1 MDRQRS
7 NKQIKLNLLVFL
19 GFLVGLSISKV
30 YADNPQERALQSTVR
45 VLCFVNHDENKSG
58 TGSGFVVGKSSYVVT
73 NAHVVNCTSD
83 NGQVQILMPTGLV
96 DATIIL
102 NQPHKDL
109 AILKVVKPLNLP
121 DVKFA
126 LNKTVVIGDD
136 VWVAGFPGG
145 AADDVASLKELGAVS
160 LSKGIISRIITNK
173 GNVALYQTEA
183 AINPGNS
190 GGPLID
196 AFGRVIGINSS
207 KDLTWVDTAY
217 GKQRISVSEIGWAIP
232 VDELLPELDKLH
244 IHYDVDILPANF
256 ISRLWLREPI
266 VLAILV
272 VVLLIGFLVI
282 QLLYRYRG
290 KVIDE
295 LSKYTRRVTHPQ
307 KSSSPDPQNSPKHPI
322 LYCLTGHYAGNT
334 LELTDQPLVIGRDPT
349 LCQLVMPTTMKGIG
363 RRHCKLS
370 YDKKDN
376 CFWIED
382 HSSANGTFVNNQRIP
397 SGTKKRL
404 KNGTHFYLDTTDN
417 EFKVG
422 VIE

>member
-7 NKQIKLNLLVFL
+7 NKLIKLSLLVFL
-19 GFLVGLSISKV
+19 GFLVGVSFSRV
-30 YADNPQERALQSTVR
+30 QAASPQEQALQSTVR
-45 VLCFVNHDENKSG
+45 VLCFVGQDDNKSG
-58 TGSGFVVGKSSYVVT
+58 SGSGFVVGKSSYVVT

-83 NGQVQILMPTGLV
+83 NGRVQILMPTGLV
-96 DATIIL
+96 NATVISS
-102 NQPHKDL
+102 QPDKDL
-109 AILKVVKPLNLP
+109 AILRVVKPLNLP

-126 LNKTVVIGDD
+126 THKTVGIGDD
-136 VWVAGFPGG
+136 VWVAGFPG
-145 AADDVASLKELGAVS
+145 AADGVASFNELGAVS
-160 LSKGIISRIITNK
+160 LSKGIISRIIINK
-173 GNVALYQTEA
+173 GNLALYQTEA

-196 AFGRVIGINSS
+196 AFGRVIGINSA
-207 KDLTWVDTAY
+207 KDMTWVDTVY
-217 GKQRISVSEIGWAIP
+217 GKQRISVSEIGWAIQ
-232 VDELLPELDKLH
+232 VDELLPELDKLK
-244 IHYDVDILPANF
+244 IHYEVDILPANF

-266 VLAILV
+266 VLVILFV
-272 VVLLIGFLVI
+272 ALLVGILLM
-282 QLLYRYRG
+282 QLLYRYRV

-295 LSKYTRRVTHPQ
+295 LSKYTRRINSP
-307 KSSSPDPQNSPKHPI
+307 KKPSSPDPQYSPKHPI

-334 LELTDQPLVIGRDPT
+334 IELTDQPLVIGRDPT
-349 LCQLVMPTTMKGIG
+349 LCQLVMPKTMKEIG

-404 KNGTHFYLDTTDN
+404 KNGAHFYLDTTDN

-422 VIE
+422 VVE

>member
-1 MDRQRS
+1 
-7 NKQIKLNLLVFL
+7 
-19 GFLVGLSISKV
+19 
-30 YADNPQERALQSTVR
+30 
-45 VLCFVNHDENKSG
+45 
-58 TGSGFVVGKSSYVVT
+58 
-73 NAHVVNCTSD
+73 
-83 NGQVQILMPTGLV
+83 
-96 DATIIL
+96 
-102 NQPHKDL
+102 
-109 AILKVVKPLNLP
+109 
-121 DVKFA
+121 VKFA
-126 LNKTVVIGDD
+126 TSNTVEVGNE
-136 VWVAGFPGG
+136 VWAAGFPG
-145 AADDVASLKELGAVS
+145 AADKATSDNDAVIVS
-160 LSKGIISRIITNK
+160 LSKGIISRKTKSIE
-173 GNVALYQTEA
+173 GVASLQTEA
-183 AINPGNS
+183 ALNSGNS
-190 GGPLID
+190 GGPLLD
-196 AFGRVIGINSS
+196 EFGRVIGVNVAKII
-207 KDLTWVDTAY
+207 DV
-217 GKQRISVSEIGWAIP
+217 GSEGIGWAIQ

>member
-7 NKQIKLNLLVFL
+7 NKLIKLSLLVFL
-19 GFLVGLSISKV
+19 GFLVGVSFSRV
-30 YADNPQERALQSTVR
+30 QAASPQEQALQSTVR
-45 VLCFVNHDENKSG
+45 VLCFVGQDDNKSG
-58 TGSGFVVGKSSYVVT
+58 SGSGFVVGKSSYVVT

-83 NGQVQILMPTGLV
+83 NGRVQILMPTGLV
-96 DATIIL
+96 NATVISS
-102 NQPHKDL
+102 QPDKDL
-109 AILKVVKPLNLP
+109 AILRVVKPLNLP

-126 LNKTVVIGDD
+126 THKTVGIGDD
-136 VWVAGFPGG
+136 VWVAGFPG
-145 AADDVASLKELGAVS
+145 AADGVASFNELGAVS
-160 LSKGIISRIITNK
+160 LSKGIISRIIINK
-173 GNVALYQTEA
+173 GNLALYQTEA

-196 AFGRVIGINSS
+196 AFGRVIGINSA
-207 KDLTWVDTAY
+207 KDMTWVDTVY
-217 GKQRISVSEIGWAIP
+217 GKQRISVSEIGWAIQ
-232 VDELLPELDKLH
+232 VDELLPELDKLK
-244 IHYDVDILPANF
+244 IHYEVDILPANF

-266 VLAILV
+266 VLVILFV
-272 VVLLIGFLVI
+272 ALLVGILLM
-282 QLLYRYRG
+282 QLLYRYRV

-295 LSKYTRRVTHPQ
+295 LSKYTRRINSP
-307 KSSSPDPQNSPKHPI
+307 KKPSSPDPQYSPKHPI

-334 LELTDQPLVIGRDPT
+334 IELTDQPLVIGRDPT
-349 LCQLVMPTTMKGIG
+349 LCQLVMPKTMKEIG

-397 SGTKKRL
+397 SGMKKRL
-404 KNGTHFYLDTTDN
+404 KNGAHFYLDTTDN

-422 VIE
+422 VVE

>member
-7 NKQIKLNLLVFL
+7 NKLIKLSLLVFL
-19 GFLVGLSISKV
+19 GFLVGVSFSRV
-30 YADNPQERALQSTVR
+30 QAANPQEQALQSTVR
-45 VLCFVNHDENKSG
+45 VLCFVGQDDNKSG
-58 TGSGFVVGKSSYVVT
+58 SGSGFVVGKSSYVVT

-83 NGQVQILMPTGLV
+83 NGRVQILMPTGLV
-96 DATIIL
+96 NATVISS
-102 NQPHKDL
+102 QPDKDL
-109 AILKVVKPLNLP
+109 AILRVVKPLNLP

-126 LNKTVVIGDD
+126 THKTVGIGDD
-136 VWVAGFPGG
+136 VWVAGFPG
-145 AADDVASLKELGAVS
+145 AADGVASFNELGAVS
-160 LSKGIISRIITNK
+160 LSKGIISRIIINK
-173 GNVALYQTEA
+173 GNLALYQTEA

-196 AFGRVIGINSS
+196 AFGRVIGINSA
-207 KDLTWVDTAY
+207 KDMTWVDTVY
-217 GKQRISVSEIGWAIP
+217 GKQRISVSEIGWAIQ
-232 VDELLPELDKLH
+232 VDELLPELDKLK
-244 IHYDVDILPANF
+244 IHYEVDILPANF

-266 VLAILV
+266 VLVILFV
-272 VVLLIGFLVI
+272 ALLVGILLM
-282 QLLYRYRG
+282 QLLYRYRV

-295 LSKYTRRVTHPQ
+295 LSKYTRRINSP
-307 KSSSPDPQNSPKHPI
+307 KKPSSPDPQYSPKHPI

-334 LELTDQPLVIGRDPT
+334 IELTDQPLVIGRDPT
-349 LCQLVMPTTMKGIG
+349 LCQLVMPKTMKEIG

-404 KNGTHFYLDTTDN
+404 KNGAHFYLDTTDN

-422 VIE
+422 VVE

>member
-19 GFLVGLSISKV
+19 GFLVGVSFSNV
-30 YADNPQERALQSTVR
+30 QAANPQEQALKSTVR
-45 VLCFVNHDENKSG
+45 VLCIVNNDTNKS
-58 TGSGFVVGKSSYVVT
+58 TIGSGFVVGDSSYVVT
-73 NAHVVNCTSD
+73 NAHVINCIKLDGHVSVLIP
-83 NGQVQILMPTGLV
+83 NMVPYKLINAV
-96 DATIIL
+96 VIL
-102 NQPHKDL
+102 NQKVKDL
-109 AILKVVKPLNLP
+109 AVLKLSNPLNLSA
-121 DVKFA
+121 VKFA
-126 LNKTVVIGDD
+126 TSNTVEVGNE
-136 VWVAGFPGG
+136 VWAAGFPG
-145 AADDVASLKELGAVS
+145 AADNATSDNDAVIVS
-160 LSKGIISRIITNK
+160 LSKGIISRKTKSIE
-173 GNVALYQTEA
+173 GVASLQTEA
-183 AINPGNS
+183 ALNSGNS
-190 GGPLID
+190 GGPLLD
-196 AFGRVIGINSS
+196 EFGRVIGVNVAKIIG
-207 KDLTWVDTAY
+207 V
-217 GKQRISVSEIGWAIP
+217 GSEGIGWAIQ

-244 IHYDVDILPANF
+244 IQYNVDILPANF

-295 LSKYTRRVTHPQ
+295 LSKYTRRVTSPQ
-307 KSSSPDPQNSPKHPI
+307 KSSSPDLQNSPKHPI